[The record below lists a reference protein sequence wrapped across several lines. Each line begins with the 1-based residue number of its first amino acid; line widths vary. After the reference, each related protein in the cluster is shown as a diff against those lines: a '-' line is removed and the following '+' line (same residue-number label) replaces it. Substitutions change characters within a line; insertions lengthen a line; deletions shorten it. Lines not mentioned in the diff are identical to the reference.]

1 VHDLLISPSVGGVE
15 LVEYVCTHPCLIN
28 CFQRRIPTSSPK
40 TSSRLLSYTQPVP
53 VDSGSPQEASMT
65 LYSDEALEAFTI
77 VVWSLVLV
85 LFLVAVA
92 LPCPQPRRVV
102 RE

>member
-1 VHDLLISPSVGGVE
+1 VGGVE
-15 LVEYVCTHPCLIN
+15 LVEYVCTHPCLIK
-28 CFQRRIPTSSPK
+28 CFSEEDPDFIPEE
-40 TSSRLLSYTQPVP
+40 SSRSLSYTQPVP
-53 VDSGSPQEASMT
+53 VESRSPQEASMT
-65 LYSDEALEAFTI
+65 LYFDEALEAFTI

-102 RE
+102 R

>member
-1 VHDLLISPSVGGVE
+1 M
-15 LVEYVCTHPCLIN
+15 
-28 CFQRRIPTSSPK
+28 IPTSSPK

-53 VDSGSPQEASMT
+53 VESESPQKVSMA

-85 LFLVAVA
+85 LLLVAVA
-92 LPCPQPRRVV
+92 LPCPQPRHVV
-102 RE
+102 R